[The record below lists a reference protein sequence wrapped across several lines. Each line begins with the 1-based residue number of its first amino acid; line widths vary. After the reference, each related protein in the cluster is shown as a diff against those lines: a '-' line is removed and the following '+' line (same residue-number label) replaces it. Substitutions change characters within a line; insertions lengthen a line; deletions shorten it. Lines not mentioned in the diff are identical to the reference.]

1 MSCCGNCGCTP
12 CNCDNPVQPDVESLN
27 GLNPVINIGGTPIEC
42 LSEDICTEDGLWES
56 TGQSI
61 ALIERNTGA
70 AQITINVCNP
80 ERYKVGSCIALFG
93 TPASGDISHAILKIE
108 SINTNLK
115 NVTANQYWN
124 EYDGVAT
131 APLSLSNVF
140 AMPAPFCPTELD
152 LTPEGE
158 VAEECY
164 QFYLRTELPINVI
177 PIGSSDTTT
186 LRVTECNDLEA
197 NDLIEIHGYGCY
209 LINNVTDNGQD
220 LNISRLESNDDPS
233 TGTIPADTKVTLVKD
248 CGSDED
254 IDYNDLINKPVIPN
268 EYDPDWTYQSNIT
281 FASMGFTS
289 TIQAGVPQNGTAYEA
304 SLNTFLFVE
313 LGNDTG
319 QDDDYSANVQMADDS
334 GFTTGVSNLGVMAN
348 DLSHMILRGTFC
360 IPAGKYWRLQID
372 GVANSAANNN
382 PPSGQVIRMTMA

>member
-56 TGQSI
+56 TGQSV
-61 ALIERNTGA
+61 ALIQRNTGA
-70 AQITINVCNP
+70 AQISINVCNP

-93 TPASGDISHAILKIE
+93 TPASGDISHAILKID

-115 NVTANQYWN
+115 YVTANQYWN
-124 EYDGVAT
+124 EYDGVAD
-131 APLSLSNVF
+131 APLSLSDVF

-177 PIGSSDTTT
+177 PEGSSDTTT
-186 LRVTECNDLEA
+186 LRLTECNDLEA
-197 NDLIEIHGYGCY
+197 DDLIEIHGYGCY

-220 LNISRLESNDDPS
+220 LNISRLESNDNPAS
-233 TGTIPADTKVTLVKD
+233 GTIPADTKVTLVKD

-268 EYDPDWTYQSNIT
+268 EYDPDWTYQSDLDETALGINSSS
-281 FASMGFTS
+281 AST
-289 TIQAGVPQNGTAYEA
+289 GTAQTA
-304 SLNTFLFVE
+304 SLNTFIFVE
-313 LGNDTG
+313 ITNAVSADDDWLLTIQIADNTGFSSGVRTVGKLGN
-319 QDDDYSANVQMADDS
+319 YES
-334 GFTTGVSNLGVMAN
+334 GFSLT
-348 DLSHMILRGTFC
+348 GTFC
-360 IPAGKYWRLQID
+360 IPAGKYWRINTSA
-372 GVANSAANNN
+372 VASLPVPNVAPNVN
-382 PPSGQVIRMTMA
+382 VVRMTMA